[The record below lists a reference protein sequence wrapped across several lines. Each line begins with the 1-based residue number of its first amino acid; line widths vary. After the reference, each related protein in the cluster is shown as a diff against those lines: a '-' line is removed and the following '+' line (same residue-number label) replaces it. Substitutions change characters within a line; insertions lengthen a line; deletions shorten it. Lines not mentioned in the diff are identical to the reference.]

1 MLSWHGQDMDAHL
14 TEIGGSY
21 QLVAY
26 RDVHMVQFNLRDPN
40 GVKVELTFRNQALT
54 HSTR

>member
-1 MLSWHGQDMDAHL
+1 MLSWHGQDMEAHR
-14 TEIGGSY
+14 TEIGETY
-21 QLVAY
+21 QLVTY

-40 GVKVELTFRNQALT
+40 RVKVELTFRNQALT